1 MLRAWIRIKWIFYR
15 LCVSFNLVR
24 DEVVAEISAMC
35 RFYSKV
41 FFLQQYKGEICG
53 SVYLYLTK
61 PIYKLGAK
69 ATIVNFL
76 ITNLPC
82 ADNP

>member
-1 MLRAWIRIKWIFYR
+1 MQILQE
-15 LCVSFNLVR
+15 SFFV
-24 DEVVAEISAMC
+24 
-35 RFYSKV
+35 
-41 FFLQQYKGEICG
+41 QQYKGEICG

-76 ITNLPC
+76 ITNLPW